1 MSGIGETDDV
11 PSVFDH
17 EMLESA
23 TSAEKRDA
31 MLSCIANP
39 GEGVFKTPVGTARS
53 ADKTFEMF
61 VRLGFVG
68 REPHGFN
75 RLSKH
80 VGRVLNALIGC
91 TMDCIVRIKVTDDAN
106 SDRFHAI
113 RMYLTLACVKT
124 NDFILNMIN
133 FDPSISAL
141 RLVQKIV
148 QTGKLTAAAEQLN
161 ISQSGASHSLRI
173 LESQL
178 GSAIFVRERE
188 GLRLSEAGQRL
199 LPYIEAMLGNLGAV
213 HAELASLSGLKTG
226 SLRVAA
232 VPSLLGSIL
241 PPVLREYSTNFP
253 GIDLSIF
260 EGTDD
265 EVSSWVL
272 TGVAHVGFA
281 ALPVA
286 SVTTEEIARD
296 EWLALMPQHRALK
309 KSSITLQELLRYRF
323 LMSGGGCETHIQRLF
338 SIQGLN
344 IPDHMMVK
352 QLSTIQA
359 MVAQDLGVSLVPSLS
374 IKDVQGIAAIP
385 LKPRQF
391 RSIGMLYASASV
403 SSPALQ
409 TWMNLARD
417 RLRRQASPL
426 GNSRRVRLPKQ
437 QRMDRLRSAPR
448 ASHATTLRR
457 GGKHSE
463 PPH

>member
-1 MSGIGETDDV
+1 
-11 PSVFDH
+11 
-17 EMLESA
+17 
-23 TSAEKRDA
+23 

-39 GEGVFKTPVGTARS
+39 GEGVFKTPVRTGRS
-53 ADKTFEMF
+53 ADKTLETF
-61 VRLGFVG
+61 VLLGFVG

-75 RLSKH
+75 RLSKRL
-80 VGRVLNALIGC
+80 GRMLNALISC
-91 TMDCIVRIKVTDDAN
+91 TMDCIVRIEVTDDAN
-106 SDRFHAI
+106 FDRFHAI
-113 RMYLTLACVKT
+113 RMYLTPACVKT
-124 NDFILNMIN
+124 NDFILNMLT

-148 QTGKLTAAAEQLN
+148 QTGKLTTAAEQLN

-178 GSAIFVRERE
+178 GSPIFVRERE

-199 LPYIEAMLGNLGAV
+199 LPYIEAVLGNLDAV

-241 PPVLREYSTNFP
+241 PPVLREYSTSFP
-253 GIDLSIF
+253 GIELSIF

-296 EWLALMPQHRALK
+296 EWLALIPQHRALK
-309 KSSITLQELLRYRF
+309 KSSITLQELLRHRF

-374 IKDVQGIAAIP
+374 IKDVQGVAAIP

-403 SSPALQ
+403 SNPALQ

-417 RLRRQASPL
+417 RLRREASPL
-426 GNSRRVRLPKQ
+426 GNTRRVRLPKK
-437 QRMDRLRSAPR
+437 QRMDRLRSTPR
-448 ASHATTLRR
+448 ASQR
-457 GGKHSE
+457 
-463 PPH
+463 